1 LEANGAGIPLEL
13 LLVHRRLISLPIKVG
28 KHLPQGLYLLEVLQV
43 LRGAP
48 RLFLG
53 KPQLMMVLTCTIFV
67 IALIDLIS
75 RVRGHGNVI
84 DVQSDVGGT
93 PRARHHR
100 VYLGGDLMV
109 RRAGYGP
116 LRD

>member
-1 LEANGAGIPLEL
+1 
-13 LLVHRRLISLPIKVG
+13 
-28 KHLPQGLYLLEVLQV
+28 
-43 LRGAP
+43 
-48 RLFLG
+48 
-53 KPQLMMVLTCTIFV
+53 MMVLTCTIFV

-84 DVQSDVGGT
+84 DVQSDVRGT

-109 RRAGYGP
+109 RWAGYGP
-116 LRD
+116 LRDRLVVLEVRGSIP